1 MEDQEWTPFCRKR
14 RNYEHAVHSK
24 NDLSCPY
31 CGQAN
36 PDRIGQNSGRH
47 DSTPMM
53 NPADVIV
60 LNSPPALQTASSR
73 AFPQL
78 ERASEMARQHSIAKT
93 KKAKTERSHAGS
105 APISKSSRNQPIISQ
120 GYRVNIYTFCGIIE
134 DPDLYLCNDWIPLC

>member
-1 MEDQEWTPFCRKR
+1 MTYHVPIVDKPILTELVKIQ
-14 RNYEHAVHSK
+14 VV
-24 NDLSCPY
+24 
-31 CGQAN
+31 
-36 PDRIGQNSGRH
+36 H

-93 KKAKTERSHAGS
+93 KKVKTERSHAGS